1 MTAMSRSL
9 HVGARALKAA
19 LVTARDVGFQTG
31 LAIARR
37 LPEGSTVY
45 LTVRQEEEIPRLTDE
60 IKTSQGEEMANKLQ
74 FIHLDFHDKNSLIK
88 LYQTVKRE
96 VATLDILVNNSQ
108 KYHLPSFM
116 DDQKFAW
123 QCEDTL
129 AVNYHGLKKM
139 CKIFSP
145 MMNQG
150 GRVVN
155 CSSHLGHLSNLDGM
169 EPHASQLRANFIQKD
184 LAEEEL
190 DRLVKQFTSLA
201 MSGGGGWW
209 QHGWPA
215 CPYTVSKIAVNAY
228 TRILQ
233 ARLDTYHPQKDL
245 VVNAVHHG
253 CMHKHMNSSAGFSP
267 AQAGELVAGLA
278 LLPDNTVIRGKVIW
292 RDFMTFD
299 NWQYGG
305 LDDDS
310 KQSKAFVANYDM
322 EGEEENHQ
330 YEMINGF
337 CLDG

>member
-1 MTAMSRSL
+1 MSSTLHLGIRSL
-9 HVGARALKAA
+9 KVG
-19 LVTARDVGFQTG
+19 LVTGAARDVGFQTG
-31 LAIARR
+31 VALAKR
-37 LPEGSTVY
+37 LPEGSKIY
-45 LTVRQEEEIPRLTDE
+45 LTVRREEHIPKLVEDLYKEHSIEISE
-60 IKTSQGEEMANKLQ
+60 KLK
-74 FIHLDFHDKNSLIK
+74 FIHLDFYDKNSLIK
-88 LYQTVKRE
+88 LYQTLKTE

-116 DDQKFAW
+116 DDEKFAW
-123 QCEDTL
+123 QCKDTL
-129 AVNYHGLKKM
+129 EVNYHGLKKL

-150 GRVVN
+150 GRIVN

-169 EPHASQLRANFIQKD
+169 EPNASQLRAKFTKKD

-190 DRLVKQFTSLA
+190 DRLVKQFSSLA
-201 MSGGGGWW
+201 VEGGGGWW
-209 QHGWPA
+209 QQGWPA

-245 VVNAVHHG
+245 AVNAVHHG
-253 CMHKHMNSSAGFSP
+253 CMHKNMNACAGFSP

-322 EGEEENHQ
+322 EVEEARHQ
-330 YEMINGF
+330 YEMNNGF

>member
-1 MTAMSRSL
+1 MSL
-9 HVGARALKAA
+9 QMAAAKAIKA
-19 LVTARDVGFQTG
+19 GLVTGSTRDVGFETS
-31 LAIARR
+31 LALAKR
-37 LPEGSTVY
+37 LPKGSMIFM
-45 LTVRQEEEIPRLTDE
+45 TVRKEDDIPRLTDQL
-60 IKTSQGEEMANKLQ
+60 KTDLEPEVANKLKVV
-74 FIHLDFHDKNSLIK
+74 HLDFHDKDSLMK
-88 LYQTVKRE
+88 LYKTINSE

-108 KYHLPSFM
+108 KYHLPSIM
-116 DDQKFAW
+116 DDKLFAW

-129 AVNYHGLKKM
+129 EVNYYGLKKM

-169 EPHASQLRANFIQKD
+169 EPYASQLRAKFADHN

-190 DRLVKQFTSLA
+190 DRLVKQFITLSA
-201 MSGGGGWW
+201 TGGGGWW
-209 QHGWPA
+209 QYGWPA

-233 ARLDTYHPQKDL
+233 ARFDMFHPQKDL

-253 CMHKHMNSSAGFSP
+253 CMHKDMNSGAGFTP

-278 LLPDNTVIRGKVIW
+278 LLPDNTVIKGKVIW
-292 RDFMTFD
+292 RDFMSFD

-310 KQSKAFVANYDM
+310 KTSKAFVANYDM
-322 EGEEENHQ
+322 EAEEASHQ
-330 YEMINGF
+330 YEMNNGF

>member
-1 MTAMSRSL
+1 MSRCL
-9 HVGARALKAA
+9 HIAARTLKAC
-19 LVTARDVGFQTG
+19 LVTGAARDVGFQTG
-31 LAIARR
+31 LALARR

-45 LTVRQEEEIPRLTDE
+45 LTVRKENDIPRLTDE
-60 IKTSQGEEMANKLQ
+60 LKTEQGPEVATKLK
-74 FIHLDFHDKNSLIK
+74 FVHLDFHDKNSLIK
-88 LYQTVKRE
+88 LYQTVKSE

-116 DDQKFAW
+116 DDKKFAW

-169 EPHASQLRANFIQKD
+169 EPHASQLRAKFTQKD

-190 DRLVKQFTSLA
+190 DRLVKQFSSLA
-201 MSGGGGWW
+201 VSGGGGWW
-209 QHGWPA
+209 QQGWPA
-215 CPYTVSKIAVNAY
+215 CPYTVPKIAVNAY

-278 LLPDNTVIRGKVIW
+278 LLPDNTVIR
-292 RDFMTFD
+292 
-299 NWQYGG
+299 
-305 LDDDS
+305 
-310 KQSKAFVANYDM
+310 A
-322 EGEEENHQ
+322 
-330 YEMINGF
+330 
-337 CLDG
+337 

>member
-1 MTAMSRSL
+1 MSRCL
-9 HVGARALKAA
+9 HTGARTIKAG
-19 LVTARDVGFQTG
+19 LVTGAARDVGFQTG
-31 LAIARR
+31 LALARR

-45 LTVRQEEEIPRLTDE
+45 MTVRNEVDIPRMSEEIMTNQAPEVSSML
-60 IKTSQGEEMANKLQ
+60 K

-88 LYQTVKRE
+88 LYQTVKSE

-116 DDQKFAW
+116 DDKKFAW

-169 EPHASQLRANFIQKD
+169 EPHASQLRAKFTQKD

-190 DRLVKQFTSLA
+190 DRLVKQFSSLA

-209 QHGWPA
+209 QQGWPA

-310 KQSKAFVANYDM
+310 KQCKAFVANYDM
-322 EGEEENHQ
+322 EGEEEKHQ
-330 YEMINGF
+330 YEMNNGF

>member
-1 MTAMSRSL
+1 MSSIL
-9 HVGARALKAA
+9 HLGTKTLKAG
-19 LVTARDVGFQTG
+19 LVTGAAKDVGFQTG
-31 LAIARR
+31 LVLARR
-37 LPEGSTVY
+37 LPEGSKIY
-45 LTVRQEEEIPRLTDE
+45 LTVKNEEDIPRLTEGLKCDQDPE
-60 IKTSQGEEMANKLQ
+60 VASKLK
-74 FIHLDFHDKNSLIK
+74 FVHLDFHDKHSLIK
-88 LYQTVKRE
+88 LYHTVKNE
-96 VATLDILVNNSQ
+96 VASLDILVNNSQ

-116 DDQKFAW
+116 DDQKFAR

-129 AVNYHGLKKM
+129 EVNYHGLKKM

-150 GRVVN
+150 GRIVN

-169 EPHASQLRANFIQKD
+169 EPHASQLRAKFTQKD

-190 DRLVKQFTSLA
+190 DRLVKQFSSLA
-201 MSGGGGWW
+201 VAGDGGWW
-209 QHGWPA
+209 HRGWPA

-228 TRILQ
+228 TRLLQ
-233 ARLDTYHPQKDL
+233 ARLDTYHPQKDI

-253 CMHKHMNSSAGFSP
+253 CMHRHMNTSAGFSP
-267 AQAGELVAGLA
+267 EQAGELVAGLA

-305 LDDDS
+305 LDDDDS

-322 EGEEENHQ
+322 EGEDLRHQ
-330 YEMINGF
+330 YEMNNGF